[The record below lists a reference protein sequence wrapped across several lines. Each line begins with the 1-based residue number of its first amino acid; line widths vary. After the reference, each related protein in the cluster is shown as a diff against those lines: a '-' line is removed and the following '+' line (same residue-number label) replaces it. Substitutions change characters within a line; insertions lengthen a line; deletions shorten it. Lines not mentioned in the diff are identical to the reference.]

1 MAKSPVLPVARLA
14 EAKVIKG
21 KPKGKGLFPA
31 KAMAKQKARDYFLAS
46 PRLPKATAKAKAMA
60 KQKARDYSLASPRF
74 SPCLPKAKAKAKAM
88 AKLKAKAWRPKVV
101 MYMRTSSAANVGD
114 DKDSESRQ
122 RARCQEFADN
132 RSMTIMQEYKDP
144 AVSGTD
150 PLISRPGFSH
160 MVADCIEYGIRT
172 MLVESGDRFARDL
185 VVQET
190 GIQWLRDLGIEVVCA
205 DNMEQYTNPGC
216 TGALVRQM
224 LGAVNEFVA
233 AQVRERLRHGRQ
245 KALASVAAD
254 PGGKRSYKNNP
265 KVGGPESLLEHDPEL
280 VSEMKV
286 YAKMDAK
293 KRPSL
298 NDIAKNLRTIKRSWS
313 VRKGKNKG
321 KPWARKQIRL
331 FLKKL
336 DTEEPKT
343 KKPAAR
349 TKKPNTKEGAKASTN
364 TAKASTKKRAEAA
377 TC

>member
-21 KPKGKGLFPA
+21 KSKGKGLFPA

-46 PRLPKATAKAKAMA
+46 PRLPKA
-60 KQKARDYSLASPRF
+60 
-74 SPCLPKAKAKAKAM
+74 KAKAKAM
-88 AKLKAKAWRPKVV
+88 AKLKAKARRPKVV

-150 PLISRPGFSH
+150 PLISRPGFSR

-205 DNMEQYTNPGC
+205 DNVEQYTNPGC

-233 AQVRERLRHGRQ
+233 AQARERLSHGRQ

-254 PGGKRSYKNNP
+254 PGGKRSYNNNP
-265 KVGGPESLLEHDPEL
+265 KVGPLHWHAAQRCRLL
-280 VSEMKV
+280 
-286 YAKMDAK
+286 
-293 KRPSL
+293 R
-298 NDIAKNLRTIKRSWS
+298 
-313 VRKGKNKG
+313 
-321 KPWARKQIRL
+321 
-331 FLKKL
+331 
-336 DTEEPKT
+336 
-343 KKPAAR
+343 
-349 TKKPNTKEGAKASTN
+349 
-364 TAKASTKKRAEAA
+364 
-377 TC
+377 

>member
-1 MAKSPVLPVARLA
+1 MAKSPVLPLARLA
-14 EAKVIKG
+14 EAKVIQG
-21 KPKGKGLFPA
+21 KTKGKGQVIKGKTEGKGPYPA

-46 PRLPKATAKAKAMA
+46 PRF
-60 KQKARDYSLASPRF
+60 SPR
-74 SPCLPKAKAKAKAM
+74 LPKAKAKAKAM
-88 AKLKAKAWRPKVV
+88 AKLKAKARRPKVV

-150 PLISRPGFSH
+150 PLICRPGFSR
-160 MVADCIEYGIRT
+160 MVADCIACGIKT
-172 MLVESGDRFARDL
+172 ILVESGDRFARDL

-190 GIQWLRDLGIEVVCA
+190 GIQWLRDLGIAVICA
-205 DNMEQYTNPGC
+205 DNVEQYTNPGC

-233 AQVRERLRHGRQ
+233 AQARERLTHGRQ

-254 PGGKRSYKNNP
+254 PRGQRSYNNNP
-265 KVGGPESLLEHDPEL
+265 KVGGPASLLEHDPEL

-298 NDIAKNLRTIKRSWS
+298 TDIAKKLRTIKRSWS
-313 VRKGKNKG
+313 VRSGENKG

-331 FLKKL
+331 FLQKVCTK
-336 DTEEPKT
+336 EPKT

-349 TKKPNTKEGAKASTN
+349 TKKPNTKKGAKASTN
-364 TAKASTKKRAEAA
+364 TAEASTKEGAKASYLLRGASPNRGRL
-377 TC
+377 C